1 MKINERLEGGIS
13 GPDVVD
19 LDKLYRTAPA
29 RRKSNPENRSI
40 AVSTT
45 RPFSSQV
52 AAAAVVVVVTAHAA
66 VIWMFIGIMVLP
78 RHQTV
83 LQDPYVTAVSLI
95 EERHISDV
103 VPLPEVR
110 LLTPTVDSTSL
121 TFISFD
127 DPDAGLINGI
137 TAPTSAPQLD
147 PVVTVDTARY
157 AVRAGLTAGDAVTV
171 VLAIEVLAD
180 GSAGAISIVNSTGDS
195 AIDAAAIDCARALK
209 WIPGTV
215 DRRARVM
222 RIHFAL
228 TLAVPT

>member
-1 MKINERLEGGIS
+1 VKIDERHESGMT

-19 LDKLYRTAPA
+19 LDELYRIALA
-29 RRKSNPENRSI
+29 RRKRNPANRSI
-40 AVSTT
+40 AASST

-52 AAAAVVVVVTAHAA
+52 AAAAVVVTVHAA

-78 RHQTV
+78 RHQAISP
-83 LQDPYVTAVSLI
+83 DPYVTAVPVI
-95 EERHISDV
+95 EKRHISAV

-137 TAPTSAPQLD
+137 TGPTSAPQLD
-147 PVVTVDTARY
+147 PSVGIDAARY
-157 AVRAGLTAGDAVTV
+157 AARAGLTTGDAVTV
-171 VLAIEVLAD
+171 VLAFEVLTD
-180 GSAGAISIVNSTGDS
+180 GSAGAITIVNSTGDS
-195 AIDAAAIDCARALK
+195 AIDAAAIDYARALK

-222 RIHFAL
+222 LIHFAL